1 MIPSTLFCDVCGAA
15 NQPRAAFCRTG
26 GSPLQSASPASRNT
40 ATGRLLTNHVLNQRY
55 RILDMVGKGG
65 MGAVYRAE
73 DIKLGNRKVAV
84 KEMSQSGLGP
94 QEIKEAAEGFE
105 REALILA
112 DLQHPNLRFWVLLRV
127 LLYSRQKGVMT
138 ILVISSFLL

>member
-1 MIPSTLFCDVCGAA
+1 
-15 NQPRAAFCRTG
+15 
-26 GSPLQSASPASRNT
+26 
-40 ATGRLLTNHVLNQRY
+40 
-55 RILDMVGKGG
+55 MVGKGG